1 MRKVFRGEK
10 KWMINS
16 VNTALSGLKTK
27 QNKTKQRTENYLLD
41 LARWRSLLTLA
52 TETSKESGDKNLS
65 EVC

>member
-1 MRKVFRGEK
+1 
-10 KWMINS
+10 MINS